1 MSKEFYFFEQY
12 SRSLNLHRT
21 KRDWKDFNQAL
32 NHAKRALTI
41 NEQLS
46 DSSSLIQQTIK
57 VKKVISPESLTK
69 QLDSLLQI
77 FNQKIRQEDEEN
89 LPRVSLPA
97 QLILQLHSTWS
108 QLIEHSNHQYPVRHF
123 LRRYFEFNR

>member
-1 MSKEFYFFEQY
+1 MSKEFYFFDQY
-12 SRSLNLHRT
+12 SRSLNLHRP

-41 NEQLS
+41 NEQQS
-46 DSSSLIQQTIK
+46 TLIQQTNST
-57 VKKVISPESLTK
+57 KKIISADSLTK
-69 QLDSLLQI
+69 QLDSILRV
-77 FNQKIRQEDEEN
+77 FNEKIRQEDEEN

-108 QLIEHSNHQYPVRHF
+108 QLIENANHQYPVRCF
-123 LRRYFEFNR
+123 FRR